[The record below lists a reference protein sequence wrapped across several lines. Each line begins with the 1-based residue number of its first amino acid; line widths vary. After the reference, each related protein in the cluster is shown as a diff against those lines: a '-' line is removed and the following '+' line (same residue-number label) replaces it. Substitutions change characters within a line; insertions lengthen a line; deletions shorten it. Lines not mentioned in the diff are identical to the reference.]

1 MPSQSRRSAAFSPVF
16 SGSAATKTTRSRF
29 VPFRDVVGHRTLV
42 TLLSR
47 AADSGAILPTL
58 LFAGPS
64 GVGKRL
70 VAVATAQALNCVK
83 PRRDASTLPLDA
95 CGTCAVCDRI
105 ARGVHP
111 DVPLIGPGESGSI
124 KIDPVREV
132 IERAAYLPFEARRRV
147 VIIDEA
153 DALVVPAQHAL
164 LKTLEEPPSASMFL
178 LITSRPDALLPTV
191 QSRCPRLRFRPL
203 GPEEVTA
210 ALVARGKSDAEAR
223 AIAATAEGSVGRAF
237 DASADD
243 LIEARAAA
251 MRVLA
256 QAAQTQEP
264 RRRIE
269 SARDLLAN
277 AGGGGAGDREAVA
290 TTLRAMASLLRDAA
304 LLGTRADRRGLA
316 NSDMLPELE
325 RLSGAFSGERGVQA
339 FGVVDQALAA
349 LERNAGAKVV
359 ADWVVVSL

>member
-1 MPSQSRRSAAFSPVF
+1 M
-16 SGSAATKTTRSRF
+16 
-29 VPFRDVVGHRTLV
+29 PFRDIVGHRTLV
-42 TLLSR
+42 ALLAR
-47 AADSGAILPTL
+47 AVDRGAVPPTL

-70 VAVATAQALNCVK
+70 VAVATAQALNCLN
-83 PRRDASTLPLDA
+83 PRRSASTLPLDA
-95 CGTCAVCDRI
+95 CGTCAACARI

-111 DVPLIGPGESGSI
+111 DVPLVGPGESGSI
-124 KIDPVREV
+124 KIEPVRELIV
-132 IERAAYLPFEARRRV
+132 RAAYLPFEGRRRV

-223 AIAATAEGSVGRAF
+223 AIAATAEGSVGRAL

-243 LIEARAAA
+243 VVEARDAA

-256 QAAQTQEP
+256 RAAESGDP

-269 SARDLLAN
+269 SARELLAN

-304 LLGTRADRRGLA
+304 LLGTKADRRGLA
-316 NSDMLPELE
+316 NTDMLPALE
-325 RLSGAFSGERGVQA
+325 RLAATFSGERGVQA
-339 FGVVDQALAA
+339 FAAVDQALAA